1 MNKGNIIGY
10 SANTQSASYTGGLT
24 GNVNS
29 ETCSIHQ
36 SRNEGNVSVTTNG
49 AANDMTFTG
58 SYTGYVV
65 APSLVF
71 SCCSSADVEIKDA
84 AGQSVPSN
92 TPAYYIGNAETTT
105 NERCQEGHQSLR

>member
-105 NERCQEGHQSLR
+105 NERCQEGHQPLR